1 MTGESQRK
9 ETNPSYSNRLLLSP
23 GNRLPFTSAARQ
35 LRGVME
41 AAQISRKI
49 LLNQMSKSSAYY
61 CDLIDTDKCRADA
74 GVNMIK
80 KPAEKLL
87 IMLLLIKLPGHP
99 RSANKGERSRTHI
112 NSPSLQPTGGREG
125 GGELQRLQR
134 VAFDMNT
141 KIAFVIHT
149 DFTII
154 Y

>member
-1 MTGESQRK
+1 
-9 ETNPSYSNRLLLSP
+9 
-23 GNRLPFTSAARQ
+23 
-35 LRGVME
+35 ME

-74 GVNMIK
+74 DVNMIK

-112 NSPSLQPTGGREG
+112 NSPRLRPTGGREG
-125 GGELQRLQR
+125 RKVALASACGILYEYQNCIHDSHRLY
-134 VAFDMNT
+134 DNILIL
-141 KIAFVIHT
+141 KLKVIPHNS
-149 DFTII
+149 
-154 Y
+154 

>member
-80 KPAEKLL
+80 KPAEKALDNVTL
-87 IMLLLIKLPGHP
+87 DKVAWP
-99 RSANKGERSRTHI
+99 
-112 NSPSLQPTGGREG
+112 PSLR
-125 GGELQRLQR
+125 
-134 VAFDMNT
+134 
-141 KIAFVIHT
+141 K
-149 DFTII
+149 
-154 Y
+154 